1 MAVNSVLE
9 GITEYFL
16 KCPLLK
22 DGVFRVDALGPD
34 PVEYTIE
41 TGIFD
46 PVIQRYVDGSS
57 ERQYQFQFG
66 SREFYSMDRV
76 QNIENSTFYEEF
88 ADWVEENSMAGKFN
102 ELAVVECFRNKRSR
116 KDFQRLLCKTGKIT
130 KREIVEDQ
138 LNKDFK
144 RTLEAES
151 EVAKM
156 LTQRIINRDLQLKPI
171 RQFQRIDGLTQK
183 LRDICQESPEQQV
196 FEYIGV
202 YALKPLFRAKILPIQ
217 YGSIPNK
224 GGVAGKR
231 KIERLL
237 RKKFHG
243 KVVALKGDVTKA
255 YPSVTVPIVMEMLRR
270 DIGKNKVLL
279 WFLGALM
286 SNYPGNH
293 LCIGGYLPA
302 WLFNYVMSYV
312 LRYIYEQAQIR
323 RGKRNRLVYAI
334 VCYADD
340 FTIYG
345 DVSKLK
351 KAMKKATIWAHDK
364 FGLKI
369 KDIWQFYQVAS
380 FDEER
385 ENLEERRKGSKKRT
399 PGVDMMGYVVR
410 RRYTIIRGRVFRRIR
425 RQVLRAWEDFKAKG
439 FIPWWR
445 ACRIAAYKGWIK
457 HSNSLK
463 FRMEYCFDKLFK
475 MCSYSASKHGKEVE
489 NEKRILLITALSS

>member
-1 MAVNSVLE
+1 MKTYCKPATV
-9 GITEYFL
+9 
-16 KCPLLK
+16 
-22 DGVFRVDALGPD
+22 
-34 PVEYTIE
+34 
-41 TGIFD
+41 
-46 PVIQRYVDGSS
+46 
-57 ERQYQFQFG
+57 
-66 SREFYSMDRV
+66 
-76 QNIENSTFYEEF
+76 NIE
-88 ADWVEENSMAGKFN
+88 DWHFN
-102 ELAVVECFRNKRSR
+102 EIAVVDCFKNKRSR
-116 KDFQRLLCKTGKIT
+116 NDFQRLLCRTGTIT
-130 KREIVEDQ
+130 KREIAEDR
-138 LNKDFK
+138 LSGDLK
-144 RTLEAES
+144 RILEAETA
-151 EVAKM
+151 VAKK

-399 PGVDMMGYVVR
+399 SGVDMMGYVVR

-425 RQVLRAWEDFKAKG
+425 RQVLRAWEDFKEKG

>member
-1 MAVNSVLE
+1 MKTYCKPATV
-9 GITEYFL
+9 
-16 KCPLLK
+16 
-22 DGVFRVDALGPD
+22 
-34 PVEYTIE
+34 
-41 TGIFD
+41 
-46 PVIQRYVDGSS
+46 
-57 ERQYQFQFG
+57 
-66 SREFYSMDRV
+66 
-76 QNIENSTFYEEF
+76 NIE
-88 ADWVEENSMAGKFN
+88 DWKFN

-156 LTQRIINRDLQLKPI
+156 LTQCIINRDLQLKPI

-255 YPSVTVPIVMEMLRR
+255 YPSVTIPVVMEMLRR

-425 RQVLRAWEDFKAKG
+425 RQVLRAWEDFKTKG

>member
-1 MAVNSVLE
+1 MKTYCKPATV
-9 GITEYFL
+9 
-16 KCPLLK
+16 
-22 DGVFRVDALGPD
+22 
-34 PVEYTIE
+34 
-41 TGIFD
+41 
-46 PVIQRYVDGSS
+46 
-57 ERQYQFQFG
+57 
-66 SREFYSMDRV
+66 
-76 QNIENSTFYEEF
+76 NIE
-88 ADWVEENSMAGKFN
+88 DWHFN
-102 ELAVVECFRNKRSR
+102 EIAVVDCFKNKRSR
-116 KDFQRLLCKTGKIT
+116 NDFQRLLCRTGTIT
-130 KREIVEDQ
+130 KREIAEDR
-138 LNKDFK
+138 LSGDLK
-144 RTLEAES
+144 RILEAETA
-151 EVAKM
+151 VAKK

-399 PGVDMMGYVVR
+399 SGVDMMGYVVR

-489 NEKRILLITALSS
+489 NEKRILLIAALSS

>member
-1 MAVNSVLE
+1 MKTYCKPATVN
-9 GITEYFL
+9 
-16 KCPLLK
+16 
-22 DGVFRVDALGPD
+22 
-34 PVEYTIE
+34 VE
-41 TGIFD
+41 
-46 PVIQRYVDGSS
+46 
-57 ERQYQFQFG
+57 
-66 SREFYSMDRV
+66 
-76 QNIENSTFYEEF
+76 
-88 ADWVEENSMAGKFN
+88 DWKFN
-102 ELAVVECFRNKRSR
+102 EIAVIECFRNKRGR
-116 KDFQRLLCKTGKIT
+116 NDFQRLLCKTGKIT

-399 PGVDMMGYVVR
+399 PGVDMMGYVVQ

-489 NEKRILLITALSS
+489 NEKRILLIAALSS

>member
-1 MAVNSVLE
+1 MKTYCKPATV
-9 GITEYFL
+9 
-16 KCPLLK
+16 
-22 DGVFRVDALGPD
+22 
-34 PVEYTIE
+34 
-41 TGIFD
+41 
-46 PVIQRYVDGSS
+46 
-57 ERQYQFQFG
+57 
-66 SREFYSMDRV
+66 
-76 QNIENSTFYEEF
+76 NIE
-88 ADWVEENSMAGKFN
+88 DWKFN

-183 LRDICQESPEQQV
+183 LRDICQESSEQQV

-255 YPSVTVPIVMEMLRR
+255 YPSVTIPVVMEMLRR

-410 RRYTIIRGRVFRRIR
+410 RRYTTIRGRVFRRIR

-463 FRMEYCFDKLFK
+463 FRMKYCFDKLFK

-489 NEKRILLITALSS
+489 NEKRILLIAALSS

>member
-1 MAVNSVLE
+1 MKTYCKPATV
-9 GITEYFL
+9 
-16 KCPLLK
+16 
-22 DGVFRVDALGPD
+22 
-34 PVEYTIE
+34 
-41 TGIFD
+41 
-46 PVIQRYVDGSS
+46 
-57 ERQYQFQFG
+57 
-66 SREFYSMDRV
+66 
-76 QNIENSTFYEEF
+76 NIE
-88 ADWVEENSMAGKFN
+88 DWKFN
-102 ELAVVECFRNKRSR
+102 EIAVVECFRNKRSR

-410 RRYTIIRGRVFRRIR
+410 RRYTTIRERVFRRIR

-463 FRMEYCFDKLFK
+463 FRMKYCFDKLFK

-489 NEKRILLITALSS
+489 NEKRILLIAALSS

>member
-1 MAVNSVLE
+1 MKTYCKPATV
-9 GITEYFL
+9 
-16 KCPLLK
+16 
-22 DGVFRVDALGPD
+22 
-34 PVEYTIE
+34 
-41 TGIFD
+41 
-46 PVIQRYVDGSS
+46 
-57 ERQYQFQFG
+57 
-66 SREFYSMDRV
+66 
-76 QNIENSTFYEEF
+76 NIE
-88 ADWVEENSMAGKFN
+88 DWKFN

-255 YPSVTVPIVMEMLRR
+255 YPSVTIPVVMEMLRR

-380 FDEER
+380 FDKER

-425 RQVLRAWEDFKAKG
+425 RQVLRAWEDFKTKG

>member
-1 MAVNSVLE
+1 MKTYCKPATV
-9 GITEYFL
+9 
-16 KCPLLK
+16 
-22 DGVFRVDALGPD
+22 
-34 PVEYTIE
+34 
-41 TGIFD
+41 
-46 PVIQRYVDGSS
+46 
-57 ERQYQFQFG
+57 
-66 SREFYSMDRV
+66 
-76 QNIENSTFYEEF
+76 NIE
-88 ADWVEENSMAGKFN
+88 DWKFN
-102 ELAVVECFRNKRSR
+102 EIAVVECFRNKRSR

-312 LRYIYEQAQIR
+312 LRYIYGQAQTR

-351 KAMKKATIWAHDK
+351 KAMKKATTWAHDK

-489 NEKRILLITALSS
+489 NEKRILLIAALSS

>member
-1 MAVNSVLE
+1 MKTYCKPAAVN
-9 GITEYFL
+9 
-16 KCPLLK
+16 
-22 DGVFRVDALGPD
+22 
-34 PVEYTIE
+34 IE
-41 TGIFD
+41 
-46 PVIQRYVDGSS
+46 
-57 ERQYQFQFG
+57 
-66 SREFYSMDRV
+66 
-76 QNIENSTFYEEF
+76 
-88 ADWVEENSMAGKFN
+88 DWKFN

-364 FGLKI
+364 LGLKI

-489 NEKRILLITALSS
+489 NEKRILLIAALSS

>member
-1 MAVNSVLE
+1 MKTYCKPANVN
-9 GITEYFL
+9 
-16 KCPLLK
+16 
-22 DGVFRVDALGPD
+22 
-34 PVEYTIE
+34 VE
-41 TGIFD
+41 
-46 PVIQRYVDGSS
+46 
-57 ERQYQFQFG
+57 
-66 SREFYSMDRV
+66 
-76 QNIENSTFYEEF
+76 
-88 ADWVEENSMAGKFN
+88 DWKFN
-102 ELAVVECFRNKRSR
+102 EVAVIECFRNKRGR
-116 KDFQRLLCKTGKIT
+116 NVFQRLLCKTGKIT
-130 KREIVEDQ
+130 KRQIAEDR
-138 LNKDFK
+138 LNQDFK

-156 LTQRIINRDLQLKPI
+156 LTQRIIERDLQLKPV

-489 NEKRILLITALSS
+489 NEKRILLIAALSS

>member
-1 MAVNSVLE
+1 MKTYCKPATV
-9 GITEYFL
+9 
-16 KCPLLK
+16 
-22 DGVFRVDALGPD
+22 
-34 PVEYTIE
+34 
-41 TGIFD
+41 
-46 PVIQRYVDGSS
+46 
-57 ERQYQFQFG
+57 
-66 SREFYSMDRV
+66 
-76 QNIENSTFYEEF
+76 NIE
-88 ADWVEENSMAGKFN
+88 DWHFN
-102 ELAVVECFRNKRSR
+102 EIAVVECFRNKRSR

-138 LNKDFK
+138 LNKDLK

-255 YPSVTVPIVMEMLRR
+255 YPSVTIPVVMEMLRR

-425 RQVLRAWEDFKAKG
+425 RQVLRAWEDFKTKG

-457 HSNSLK
+457 HSDSLK
-463 FRMEYCFDKLFK
+463 FRMKYCFDKLFK

>member
-1 MAVNSVLE
+1 MKTYCKPATV
-9 GITEYFL
+9 
-16 KCPLLK
+16 
-22 DGVFRVDALGPD
+22 
-34 PVEYTIE
+34 
-41 TGIFD
+41 
-46 PVIQRYVDGSS
+46 
-57 ERQYQFQFG
+57 
-66 SREFYSMDRV
+66 
-76 QNIENSTFYEEF
+76 NIE
-88 ADWVEENSMAGKFN
+88 DWKFN
-102 ELAVVECFRNKRSR
+102 ELAVVECFWNKRSR

-425 RQVLRAWEDFKAKG
+425 RQVLRAWEDFKVKG

-489 NEKRILLITALSS
+489 NEKRILLIAALSS

>member
-1 MAVNSVLE
+1 MKTYCKPATV
-9 GITEYFL
+9 
-16 KCPLLK
+16 
-22 DGVFRVDALGPD
+22 
-34 PVEYTIE
+34 
-41 TGIFD
+41 
-46 PVIQRYVDGSS
+46 
-57 ERQYQFQFG
+57 
-66 SREFYSMDRV
+66 
-76 QNIENSTFYEEF
+76 NIE
-88 ADWVEENSMAGKFN
+88 DWKFN
-102 ELAVVECFRNKRSR
+102 EDAVVECFRNKRSR

-130 KREIVEDQ
+130 KREIAEDQ

-156 LTQRIINRDLQLKPI
+156 LTQRIITRDLQLTPI
-171 RQFQRIDGLTQK
+171 RLFRRIDGLTQK
-183 LRDICQESPEQQV
+183 IRDICQESPEQQV
-196 FEYIGV
+196 FEYIAV
-202 YALKPLFRAKILPIQ
+202 FALKPLFRAKIMQIQ

-243 KVVALKGDVTKA
+243 KVVAVKGDVTKA
-255 YPSVTVPIVMEMLRR
+255 YPSVTVPIAMEMLRR
-270 DIGKNKVLL
+270 DVGKNKVLL

-302 WLFNYVMSYV
+302 WLFNYVMAYV
-312 LRYIYEQAQIR
+312 LRYIYGQAQMR
-323 RGKRNRLVYAI
+323 RGKRNRLVYAV

-369 KDIWQFYQVAS
+369 KGIWQFYQVAS

-425 RQVLRAWEDFKAKG
+425 RQVLRAWSDYKSKG
-439 FIPWWR
+439 FVPWWR
-445 ACRIAAYKGWIK
+445 ACRIAAYKGWVK
-457 HSNSLK
+457 YSNSLK
-463 FRMEYCFDKLFK
+463 FRIKYCFDELFK
-475 MCSYSASKHGKEVE
+475 LCSYSASKHGKEVE
-489 NEKRILLITALSS
+489 NEKRILLIAAISS

>member
-1 MAVNSVLE
+1 MKTYCKPATV
-9 GITEYFL
+9 
-16 KCPLLK
+16 
-22 DGVFRVDALGPD
+22 
-34 PVEYTIE
+34 
-41 TGIFD
+41 
-46 PVIQRYVDGSS
+46 
-57 ERQYQFQFG
+57 
-66 SREFYSMDRV
+66 
-76 QNIENSTFYEEF
+76 NIE
-88 ADWVEENSMAGKFN
+88 DWHFN
-102 ELAVVECFRNKRSR
+102 EIAVVDCFKNKRSR
-116 KDFQRLLCKTGKIT
+116 NDFQRLLCRTGTIT
-130 KREIVEDQ
+130 KREIAEDR
-138 LNKDFK
+138 LSGDLK
-144 RTLEAES
+144 RILEAETA
-151 EVAKM
+151 VAKK

-202 YALKPLFRAKILPIQ
+202 NALKPLFRAKIMPIQ
-217 YGSIPNK
+217 YRSIPKK

-237 RKKFHG
+237 RKKFQG
-243 KVVALKGDVTKA
+243 KVVAVKGDVTKA

-312 LRYIYEQAQIR
+312 LRFLYEQAQIR

-340 FTIYG
+340 FSIYG

-351 KAMKKATIWAHDK
+351 KAMKKATIWAYDK

-369 KDIWQFYQVAS
+369 KDIWQFYQIAS
-380 FDEER
+380 FEEER
-385 ENLEERRKGSKKRT
+385 ENHKARKNGSKKRT

-410 RRYTIIRGRVFRRIR
+410 RKYTTIRGRVFRRIR
-425 RQVLRAWEDFKAKG
+425 RQVLRAWMDYKTMG
-439 FIPWWR
+439 FVPWWR
-445 ACRIAAYKGWIK
+445 ACRIAAYKGWVK
-457 HSNSLK
+457 YSNSLK
-463 FRMEYCFDKLFK
+463 FRMEYCFDELFK
-475 MCSYSASKHGKEVE
+475 LCSYSASKHGKEVAY
-489 NEKRILLITALSS
+489 EKRILLIEAAAD

>member
-1 MAVNSVLE
+1 MKTYCKPATV
-9 GITEYFL
+9 
-16 KCPLLK
+16 
-22 DGVFRVDALGPD
+22 
-34 PVEYTIE
+34 
-41 TGIFD
+41 
-46 PVIQRYVDGSS
+46 
-57 ERQYQFQFG
+57 
-66 SREFYSMDRV
+66 
-76 QNIENSTFYEEF
+76 NIE
-88 ADWVEENSMAGKFN
+88 DWRFN
-102 ELAVVECFRNKRSR
+102 EPAVVESFRNKRAR
-116 KDFQRLLCKTGKIT
+116 NDFQRLLCRTGRIT
-130 KREIVEDQ
+130 KRELVEDR

-144 RTLEAES
+144 RTLEAEKA
-151 EVAKM
+151 VAKIF
-156 LTQRIINRDLQLKPI
+156 TQRIINRDLQLQPI

-217 YGSIPNK
+217 YGSIPDK

-255 YPSVTVPIVMEMLRR
+255 YPSVTIPVVMEMLRR

-489 NEKRILLITALSS
+489 NEKRILLIAALSS

>member
-1 MAVNSVLE
+1 MKTYCKPATV
-9 GITEYFL
+9 
-16 KCPLLK
+16 
-22 DGVFRVDALGPD
+22 
-34 PVEYTIE
+34 
-41 TGIFD
+41 
-46 PVIQRYVDGSS
+46 
-57 ERQYQFQFG
+57 
-66 SREFYSMDRV
+66 
-76 QNIENSTFYEEF
+76 NIE
-88 ADWVEENSMAGKFN
+88 DWKFN
-102 ELAVVECFRNKRSR
+102 ELAVVECFRNKRRR

-156 LTQRIINRDLQLKPI
+156 LTQRIINRDLQLQSI

-183 LRDICQESPEQQV
+183 LRDICQESPE
-196 FEYIGV
+196 
-202 YALKPLFRAKILPIQ
+202 
-217 YGSIPNK
+217 
-224 GGVAGKR
+224 
-231 KIERLL
+231 
-237 RKKFHG
+237 
-243 KVVALKGDVTKA
+243 
-255 YPSVTVPIVMEMLRR
+255 
-270 DIGKNKVLL
+270 
-279 WFLGALM
+279 
-286 SNYPGNH
+286 
-293 LCIGGYLPA
+293 
-302 WLFNYVMSYV
+302 
-312 LRYIYEQAQIR
+312 R

-489 NEKRILLITALSS
+489 NEKRILLIAALSS

>member
-1 MAVNSVLE
+1 MKTYCKPATV
-9 GITEYFL
+9 
-16 KCPLLK
+16 
-22 DGVFRVDALGPD
+22 
-34 PVEYTIE
+34 
-41 TGIFD
+41 
-46 PVIQRYVDGSS
+46 
-57 ERQYQFQFG
+57 
-66 SREFYSMDRV
+66 
-76 QNIENSTFYEEF
+76 NIE
-88 ADWVEENSMAGKFN
+88 DWKFN

-196 FEYIGV
+196 FEHIGV

-279 WFLGALM
+279 WFLGVLM

-385 ENLEERRKGSKKRT
+385 RKGSKKRT
-399 PGVDMMGYVVR
+399 SGVDMMGYVVR

-475 MCSYSASKHGKEVE
+475 MCSYSASKHGKEVAY
-489 NEKRILLITALSS
+489 EKRILLIEAAAA

>member
-1 MAVNSVLE
+1 MKTYCKPATV
-9 GITEYFL
+9 
-16 KCPLLK
+16 
-22 DGVFRVDALGPD
+22 
-34 PVEYTIE
+34 
-41 TGIFD
+41 
-46 PVIQRYVDGSS
+46 
-57 ERQYQFQFG
+57 
-66 SREFYSMDRV
+66 
-76 QNIENSTFYEEF
+76 NIE
-88 ADWVEENSMAGKFN
+88 DWKFN
-102 ELAVVECFRNKRSR
+102 EIAVVECFRNKRSR

-385 ENLEERRKGSKKRT
+385 ESLEERRKGSKKRT

-410 RRYTIIRGRVFRRIR
+410 RKYTTIRGRVFRRIR

-463 FRMEYCFDKLFK
+463 FRMKYCFDKLFK

-489 NEKRILLITALSS
+489 NEKRILLIAALSS

>member
-1 MAVNSVLE
+1 MKTYCKPATV
-9 GITEYFL
+9 
-16 KCPLLK
+16 
-22 DGVFRVDALGPD
+22 
-34 PVEYTIE
+34 
-41 TGIFD
+41 
-46 PVIQRYVDGSS
+46 
-57 ERQYQFQFG
+57 
-66 SREFYSMDRV
+66 
-76 QNIENSTFYEEF
+76 NIE
-88 ADWVEENSMAGKFN
+88 DWKFN

-202 YALKPLFRAKILPIQ
+202 YALKPLLRAKILPIQ

-255 YPSVTVPIVMEMLRR
+255 YPSVTIPVVMEMLRR

-279 WFLGALM
+279 WFLGAFM

-410 RRYTIIRGRVFRRIR
+410 RRYTTIRGRVFRRIR

-463 FRMEYCFDKLFK
+463 FRMKYCFDKLFK

-489 NEKRILLITALSS
+489 NEKRILLIAALSS

>member
-1 MAVNSVLE
+1 MKTYCKPATV
-9 GITEYFL
+9 
-16 KCPLLK
+16 
-22 DGVFRVDALGPD
+22 
-34 PVEYTIE
+34 
-41 TGIFD
+41 
-46 PVIQRYVDGSS
+46 
-57 ERQYQFQFG
+57 
-66 SREFYSMDRV
+66 
-76 QNIENSTFYEEF
+76 NIE
-88 ADWVEENSMAGKFN
+88 DWKFN
-102 ELAVVECFRNKRSR
+102 EIAVVECFRNKRSR

-243 KVVALKGDVTKA
+243 KVVALKGDVTKV

-410 RRYTIIRGRVFRRIR
+410 RRYTTIRGRVFRRIR

-463 FRMEYCFDKLFK
+463 FRMKYCFDKLFK

-489 NEKRILLITALSS
+489 NEKRILLIAALSS

>member
-1 MAVNSVLE
+1 MKTYCKPATV
-9 GITEYFL
+9 
-16 KCPLLK
+16 
-22 DGVFRVDALGPD
+22 
-34 PVEYTIE
+34 
-41 TGIFD
+41 
-46 PVIQRYVDGSS
+46 
-57 ERQYQFQFG
+57 
-66 SREFYSMDRV
+66 
-76 QNIENSTFYEEF
+76 NIE
-88 ADWVEENSMAGKFN
+88 DWKFN
-102 ELAVVECFRNKRSR
+102 EIAVVECFRNKRSR

-224 GGVAGKR
+224 GGIAGKR

-312 LRYIYEQAQIR
+312 LRYIYEQAQTR

-399 PGVDMMGYVVR
+399 PGVDMMGYVVW

-489 NEKRILLITALSS
+489 NEKRILLIAALSS

>member
-1 MAVNSVLE
+1 MKTYCKPATV
-9 GITEYFL
+9 
-16 KCPLLK
+16 
-22 DGVFRVDALGPD
+22 
-34 PVEYTIE
+34 
-41 TGIFD
+41 
-46 PVIQRYVDGSS
+46 
-57 ERQYQFQFG
+57 
-66 SREFYSMDRV
+66 
-76 QNIENSTFYEEF
+76 NIE
-88 ADWVEENSMAGKFN
+88 DWKFN
-102 ELAVVECFRNKRSR
+102 ELAVVEYFRNKRSR

-144 RTLEAES
+144 QTLEAES

-243 KVVALKGDVTKA
+243 KVIALKGDVTKA

-334 VCYADD
+334 VCYADN

-425 RQVLRAWEDFKAKG
+425 RQVLRAWEDFKTKG

>member
-1 MAVNSVLE
+1 MKTYCKPATV
-9 GITEYFL
+9 
-16 KCPLLK
+16 
-22 DGVFRVDALGPD
+22 
-34 PVEYTIE
+34 
-41 TGIFD
+41 
-46 PVIQRYVDGSS
+46 
-57 ERQYQFQFG
+57 
-66 SREFYSMDRV
+66 
-76 QNIENSTFYEEF
+76 NIE
-88 ADWVEENSMAGKFN
+88 DWKFN

-255 YPSVTVPIVMEMLRR
+255 YPSVTIPVVMEMLRR

-293 LCIGGYLPA
+293 LCIDGYLPA

-410 RRYTIIRGRVFRRIR
+410 RRYTTIRGRVFRRIR

-463 FRMEYCFDKLFK
+463 FRMKYCFDKLFK

-489 NEKRILLITALSS
+489 NEKRILLIAALSS

>member
-1 MAVNSVLE
+1 MKTYCKPATV
-9 GITEYFL
+9 
-16 KCPLLK
+16 
-22 DGVFRVDALGPD
+22 
-34 PVEYTIE
+34 
-41 TGIFD
+41 
-46 PVIQRYVDGSS
+46 
-57 ERQYQFQFG
+57 
-66 SREFYSMDRV
+66 
-76 QNIENSTFYEEF
+76 NIE
-88 ADWVEENSMAGKFN
+88 DWKFN

-151 EVAKM
+151 EAAKM

-196 FEYIGV
+196 YEYIGV
-202 YALKPLFRAKILPIQ
+202 YALKPLFKAKILPIQ

>member
-1 MAVNSVLE
+1 MKTYCKPAA
-9 GITEYFL
+9 I
-16 KCPLLK
+16 
-22 DGVFRVDALGPD
+22 
-34 PVEYTIE
+34 
-41 TGIFD
+41 
-46 PVIQRYVDGSS
+46 
-57 ERQYQFQFG
+57 
-66 SREFYSMDRV
+66 
-76 QNIENSTFYEEF
+76 NIE
-88 ADWVEENSMAGKFN
+88 DWKFN
-102 ELAVVECFRNKRSR
+102 EIAVVECFRNKRSR

-130 KREIVEDQ
+130 KRELAEDR

-151 EVAKM
+151 EVSKM
-156 LTQRIINRDLQLKPI
+156 LTQKIINRDLQLQPI
-171 RQFQRIDGLTQK
+171 RQFQRVDGLTQK

-202 YALKPLFRAKILPIQ
+202 YALKPLFRAKIMSIQ

-237 RKKFHG
+237 RKKFHR

-255 YPSVTVPIVMEMLRR
+255 YPSVTVPVVMEMLRR

-279 WFLGALM
+279 WLLGTLM

-312 LRYIYEQAQIR
+312 LRFIYEQAQIR
-323 RGKRNRLVYAI
+323 RGKRNRLVYAV

-345 DVSKLK
+345 ELSKLK
-351 KAMKKATIWAHDK
+351 KAMRKASIWAYDK

-385 ENLEERRKGSKKRT
+385 ENLKERRKGSKKRT
-399 PGVDMMGYVVR
+399 PGVDMMGYVIR

-425 RQVLRAWEDFKAKG
+425 RQVLRAWKDFKEKG
-439 FIPWWR
+439 FVPWWR
-445 ACRIAAYKGWIK
+445 ACRIAAYKGWVK
-457 HSNSLK
+457 HSNGRKFEEKYDFKKLLK
-463 FRMEYCFDKLFK
+463 LCKI
-475 MCSYSASKHGKEVE
+475 SASKHGKEIE
-489 NEKRILLITALSS
+489 NEKRILLREATGY